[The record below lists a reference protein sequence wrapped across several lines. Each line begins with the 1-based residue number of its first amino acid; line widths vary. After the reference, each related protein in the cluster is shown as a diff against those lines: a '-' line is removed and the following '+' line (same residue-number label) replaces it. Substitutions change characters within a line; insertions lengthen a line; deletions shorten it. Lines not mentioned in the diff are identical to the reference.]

1 MRLTGKELKAYAKAG
16 AVAEEVLGAIRTVYA
31 FNGQQKECKRYIS
44 IYSGGSKI
52 SQILKGRERQPVI
65 LAIFPETA

>member
-44 IYSGGSKI
+44 IYSGDFPDSKR
-52 SQILKGRERQPVI
+52 REWQPI
-65 LAIFPETA
+65 MLEIFPETA

>member
-44 IYSGGSKI
+44 INSGGFKI
-52 SQILKGRERQPVI
+52 FQAIILVI
-65 LAIFPETA
+65 YPETA